1 MGIKCSLLGH
11 SFSDSKVEEE
21 REEQGSEVLT
31 TIKEVEICERCGT
44 ERVVSENKEV
54 TSLESADED
63 EPAADAAS
71 VEGGTDD
78 AADERTTEPAAGTP
92 TPDIDAAEDDAEL
105 IGEAESDDGETD
117 SDDAVDPVP
126 DQSTEP
132 VTTAADETDESVETD
147 DDGAVILDDDEE
159 PDREP
164 GEWPDDEEPGLQ
176 GAGEPSSTEAVEEP
190 IDEPGDAD
198 DGETEP
204 VADEWPDEYGHD
216 EPTKTAPEVEWPEE
230 DDSRGEDWDPSG
242 SLTEQIDGAEVEP
255 AGAAT
260 VTVPDG
266 EFECPECGFRT
277 PVEESSLRAGDFC
290 PECHRGSLEHHA
302 EDETRKE

>member
-54 TSLESADED
+54 TSLESSDEDDTAADSAAADSVAD
-63 EPAADAAS
+63 EPAEET
-71 VEGGTDD
+71 V
-78 AADERTTEPAAGTP
+78 TEPAASSA

-105 IGEAESDDGETD
+105 IGEAESDGADG
-117 SDDAVDPVP
+117 SDDEPDPVT

-132 VTTAADETDESVETD
+132 VTTAADETDQSVETD

-164 GEWPDDEEPGLQ
+164 GEWPDDEEPDLQ
-176 GAGEPSSTEAVEEP
+176 GAGEESSAETVDETVE
-190 IDEPGDAD
+190 EPGDAD
-198 DGETEP
+198 GGETEP